1 MRSERKKIIRRPQLI
16 VKGTPEEVKF
26 IAPKPKI
33 NYEIQQK
40 DNCPFKD

>member
-16 VKGTPEEVKF
+16 VKGTPQEVKF

-33 NYEIQQK
+33 NDEVQQK
-40 DNCPFKD
+40 GNCPFND